1 MKPLIKYRG
10 GKSKEIPNIK
20 KQIPQFNGRYIEPF
34 FGGGA
39 LYFYLEPQNAIIND
53 INSKLIMFY
62 DGVKT
67 DFSNLRK
74 ELDAIEKIY
83 EENRHDF
90 DELKKLHPKKHV
102 EDKNEYLYYQ
112 IRNMYN
118 GLSEKN
124 ILML

>member
-10 GKSKEIPNIK
+10 GKSKEIPNIE

-53 INSKLIMFY
+53 INSKLIVFY

-67 DFSNLRK
+67 DFLNLRK

-90 DELKKLHPKKHV
+90 DELKKTSS
-102 EDKNEYLYYQ
+102 D
-112 IRNMYN
+112 RTC
-118 GLSEKN
+118 GR
-124 ILML
+124 